1 MSENSMQSQS
11 HIDSIVRQEEEAL
24 ERRSSSE
31 RLADAVGGFAGSLLF
46 VVLHL
51 VLLVVWLLINSGK
64 IPTARPFDPYPFSLL
79 GVIVA
84 VEAVILSSFIL
95 MRQNRMMRR
104 GERRDHLNLQ
114 VDLLAERRK
123 SRSCYRWCAHF
134 AGIWA
139 FRTSWRIRRSV
150 ILARIR
156 LLSRSVRHW
165 RIGCRGHK
173 VNHRQLQQDLAS

>member
-1 MSENSMQSQS
+1 MSENSIPSQS

-31 RLADAVGGFAGSLLF
+31 RLADGVGAFAGSLVF

-51 VLLVVWLLINSGK
+51 VFLIGWLLVNSGK

-104 GERRDHLNLQ
+104 GER
-114 VDLLAERRK
+114 LLPP
-123 SRSCYRWCAHF
+123 S
-134 AGIWA
+134 
-139 FRTSWRIRRSV
+139 
-150 ILARIR
+150 
-156 LLSRSVRHW
+156 
-165 RIGCRGHK
+165 
-173 VNHRQLQQDLAS
+173 

>member
-11 HIDSIVRQEEEAL
+11 HIDSIVRLEEEAL
-24 ERRSSSE
+24 ERRSRSE
-31 RLADAVGGFAGSLLF
+31 RLADAVAVFAGSLLF

-51 VLLVVWLLINSGK
+51 VLLVAWLLINSGRV
-64 IPTARPFDPYPFSLL
+64 PSLRPFDPYPFSLL

-114 VDLLAERRK
+114 VDLLAEKEITKLLQMVRALCGHMRLK
-123 SRSCYRWCAHF
+123 DIMADKEIRDLSQN
-134 AGIWA
+134 
-139 FRTSWRIRRSV
+139 TSIES
-150 ILARIR
+150 ISQTLEDR
-156 LLSRSVRHW
+156 LP
-165 RIGCRGHK
+165 GT
-173 VNHRQLQQDLAS
+173 